1 MPLEGCSVSEAAQLL
16 SDRWAAAMNS
26 YNDPNDSPGK
36 PVMYG
41 GSTGSSWGQ
50 GHMKLPHQM
59 NFLEDLRRAV
69 DAQTG
74 LTSTLNSWN

>member
-1 MPLEGCSVSEAAQLL
+1 MLL
-16 SDRWAAAMNS
+16 CTSNVFMNR
-26 YNDPNDSPGK
+26 YK
-36 PVMYG
+36 PVMYA
-41 GSTGSSWGQ
+41 GSGGSSWGQ

-74 LTSTLNSWN
+74 LAAALSTWN